1 MGDRAVSV
9 TVSYVLTLAI
19 TTALISGLLIG
30 AGTLVDSMRDST
42 TRDGYEVAGHRTVG
56 GLQSADRLAANGAE
70 SVELEVELPSR
81 VAGTQYTI
89 SINNSSDPPQVVV
102 QGEASNQQI
111 SIPFKNTTAV
121 DAGTVGGGDILVILD
136 SDGKLEVQ
144 EAG

>member
-1 MGDRAVSV
+1 MGDRGVSV

-30 AGTLVDSMRDST
+30 AGSLVDSMRDST

-56 GLQSADRLAANGAE
+56 GIQSADRLAANGAE
-70 SVELEVELPSR
+70 SVELEVDLPSR

-89 SINNSSDPPQVVV
+89 SINNSSDPPKVVV
-102 QGEASNQQI
+102 EGESNDQQI
-111 SIPFKNTTAV
+111 TIPFKNTTAV
-121 DAGTVGGGDILVILD
+121 DAGTIRGGDIVVVLD
-136 SDGKLEVQ
+136 SNGKLEVR